1 MPSVTERTLKDG
13 SRVYEIRVARGRDP
27 VTGKQLT
34 PYTTRYKPPEGWS
47 AKKAMKQAQVEAAA
61 FEARC
66 RAGEV
71 MTKAERKTYEQEQ
84 IRIAEQAKREEAS
97 KLTFSGYVELFL
109 KESAISRS
117 DGTLSN
123 YRNVFRRA
131 APILGEYKMEEITPV
146 IMRSYITELQAN
158 GVSERNGA
166 PLSYNTV
173 AKHYNVLH
181 TFFEAAVT
189 DEIIEFSPMQRMKK
203 PKPKK
208 DEIKMESKALTVD
221 QSKRLIEC
229 LKNEPLMW
237 RALVMLLLDS
247 GCRRGEA
254 VALRWDDVDLKTGYT
269 HVKGNAQYTVEK
281 GKYITTPKSGKGRM
295 VILNQPVIAILKE
308 WKREQA
314 KWLLSMGLPHTGFIF
329 TQDDGEMLNPNAPTK
344 YLSKFGKKYNF
355 PGLHP
360 HTLRHTMATVS
371 IANGADIVSISKKLG
386 HAAPSITLNIYSH
399 ANQEAQ
405 LRANKSLEM
414 ALYKNA

>member
-13 SRVYEIRVARGRDP
+13 SKVYEIRVARGRDP

-47 AKKAMKQAQVEAAA
+47 AKKAMKRAQVEAAA

-71 MTKAERKTYEQEQ
+71 MTKAERKSYEQEQ
-84 IRIAEQAKREEAS
+84 FRLAEQAKREEAS
-97 KLTFSGYVELFL
+97 KLTFSGYVELFM
-109 KESAISRS
+109 KESTITRS

-131 APILGEYKMEEITPV
+131 TPFLGNYKMEEITPV

-254 VALRWDDVDLKTGYT
+254 VALRWDDVDLKSGYT
-269 HVKGNAQYTVEK
+269 QVKGNAQYTVEK
-281 GKYITTPKSGKGRM
+281 GKYITTPKSGKGRL
-295 VILNQPVIAILKE
+295 VILNQPVLDVLKE
-308 WKREQA
+308 WKREQT
-314 KWLLSMGLPHTGFIF
+314 KWLLSMGLPRTGFIF

-344 YLSKFGKKYNF
+344 YLSKFGKRYDF